1 MSGALEEVKATGYG
15 IVVPSTDELV
25 LEEPEIV
32 KQGGRYGVR
41 LKASAPSIH
50 IKRIKQKYKSDEQT
64 EWEEIFNQCFCHD
77 IKCQTAHD
85 LRSGTL
91 SYSKS

>member
-1 MSGALEEVKATGYG
+1 MQYKFCLRPQGIRASVEKLAL
-15 IVVPSTDELV
+15 L
-25 LEEPEIV
+25 L
-32 KQGGRYGVR
+32 
-41 LKASAPSIH
+41 H